1 MWLLDTNA
9 WIAYLDRKPNL
20 VKERISQTPENQLL
34 MCDVVKAELLYGAYK
49 STRVAQNL
57 AKLEL
62 LFSLVESLPFE
73 GKAAAHFGEIRAY
86 LAQKGTPIGPY
97 DVQIAAVARAQDLIL
112 VTHNTREFA
121 RVPELNIEDWE
132 I

>member
-9 WIAYLDRKPNL
+9 WIAYLDRKPNP
-20 VKERISQTPENQLL
+20 VKERILQTPENQLL

-49 STRVAQNL
+49 SARVEQNL
-57 AKLEL
+57 TKLEL

-97 DVQIAAVARAQDLIL
+97 DLQIAAVVRAQDLIL

-121 RVPELNIEDWE
+121 RVPDLKIEDWE

>member
-1 MWLLDTNA
+1 
-9 WIAYLDRKPNL
+9 
-20 VKERISQTPENQLL
+20 

-49 STRVAQNL
+49 STRVEQNL

-62 LFSLVESLPFE
+62 VFSLVESLPFE
-73 GKAAAHFGEIRAY
+73 GKAAMHFGKIRAY

-97 DVQIAAVARAQDLIL
+97 DLQIAAVARAQDLIL

-121 RVPELNIEDWE
+121 RVPDLKIEDWE
-132 I
+132 V

>member
-9 WIAYLDRKPNL
+9 WIAYLDRKPNP

-49 STRVAQNL
+49 SARVEQNL

-97 DVQIAAVARAQDLIL
+97 DLQIAAVVRAQDLIL

-121 RVPELNIEDWE
+121 RVPDLKIEDWE